1 MTTATRTE
9 RDAFGDIEVPAGAL
23 WGAQTQRSL
32 AHFHISIERM
42 PDALLH
48 ALARVKRS
56 AALVNGEL
64 GLLDAERAQAIA
76 GAADEILAG
85 VHADAFPLS
94 VWQTGSGTQT
104 HMNMNEVLAN
114 LASERL
120 GAAGVRRAGFIP
132 TTTSIWVSRR
142 TTSFPLRCM
151 SRPRRR

>member
-64 GLLDAERAQAIA
+64 GLLDAERAQARA
-76 GAADEILAG
+76 PVPAAKSKPKRQ
-85 VHADAFPLS
+85 V
-94 VWQTGSGTQT
+94 
-104 HMNMNEVLAN
+104 
-114 LASERL
+114 
-120 GAAGVRRAGFIP
+120 AA
-132 TTTSIWVSRR
+132 
-142 TTSFPLRCM
+142 
-151 SRPRRR
+151 RRRN